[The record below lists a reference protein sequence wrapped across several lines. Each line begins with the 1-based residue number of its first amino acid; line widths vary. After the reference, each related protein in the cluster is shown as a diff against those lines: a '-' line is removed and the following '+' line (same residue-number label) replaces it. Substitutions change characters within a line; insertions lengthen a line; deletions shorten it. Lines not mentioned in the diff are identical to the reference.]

1 MIYRAQG
8 DRFFLADLHAFQ
20 ASFAEVWIIYAGMLM
35 KGQFNLSY
43 YAIGT

>member
-1 MIYRAQG
+1 MIYGAQG

-20 ASFAEVWIIYAGMLM
+20 ASFAEVWIINAGMLM
-35 KGQFNLSY
+35 KGQINLSY